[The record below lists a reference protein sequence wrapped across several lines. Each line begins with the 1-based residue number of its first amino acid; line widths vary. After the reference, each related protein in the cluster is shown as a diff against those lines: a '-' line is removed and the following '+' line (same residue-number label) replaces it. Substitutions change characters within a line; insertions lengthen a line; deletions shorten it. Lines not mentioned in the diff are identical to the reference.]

1 MIMCLL
7 VRPAP
12 ASMAAPP
19 KKKQKK
25 SPSLTKQ
32 SRKLDSDSDGIEGG
46 VEEYEISDDEQ
57 MGTESDSNVS
67 SAGDGDGDGDD
78 PFAKDILRESS
89 DGGLLFTPFLSC
101 SSGSFYTFL

>member
-1 MIMCLL
+1 MVMCLL

-25 SPSLTKQ
+25 APSLAKQ

-67 SAGDGDGDGDD
+67 SAGDGDD

-101 SSGSFYTFL
+101 SSGRFCTFL